1 MKLFWK
7 FDEWCGRWPS
17 RGSDEMYRHTIVIPY
32 LFPYRV
38 DLDDGPIFRAICFV
52 VAPWW
57 LCPFARRKAYRTFV
71 RWERGLNKLVNLI
84 PEVVEEELYGKL
96 FDDIYDGYVAK
107 HGPQPDA
114 MEAFGF

>member
-52 VAPWW
+52 VAPW
-57 LCPFARRKAYRTFV
+57 
-71 RWERGLNKLVNLI
+71 
-84 PEVVEEELYGKL
+84 
-96 FDDIYDGYVAK
+96 
-107 HGPQPDA
+107 
-114 MEAFGF
+114 